1 MPWLISTRRPCRSAN
16 WESCVL
22 KAVAGVSSVLS
33 SVTGTDGG
41 GLGGGLGWGSSRVV
55 EEVVDRMKL

>member
-22 KAVAGVSSVLS
+22 KDVAGVSSVLS
-33 SVTGTDGG
+33 SVTGTGGGSCG
-41 GLGGGLGWGSSRVV
+41 GLGRGSSRVV